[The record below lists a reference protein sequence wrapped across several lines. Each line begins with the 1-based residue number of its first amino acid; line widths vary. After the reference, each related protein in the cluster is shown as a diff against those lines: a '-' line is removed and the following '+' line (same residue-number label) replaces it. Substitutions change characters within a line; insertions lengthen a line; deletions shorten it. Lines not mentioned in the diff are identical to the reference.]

1 VKPSLNYKN
10 WLRRVTPKVSQE
22 VRRVELAY
30 IAGFLD
36 GDGCIMLQLV
46 PRKGYILGYQIR
58 ASIVFYQKLQY
69 RSFLEEI
76 KERLIYGYI
85 RERKDSMVEYT
96 IVGLEPVESALTLLY
111 PYLKLK
117 KKQAQLALEII
128 GRISKKVR
136 ASNKEK
142 IDAKL
147 LMELSSEVDKF
158 ALLNYS
164 KRRTNTSEKVKEFLE
179 SHNLLNPVE
188 TDP

>member
-1 VKPSLNYKN
+1 VKK
-10 WLRRVTPKVSQE
+10 E
-22 VRRVELAY
+22 ELAY

-46 PRKGYILGYQIR
+46 SRKDYLLGYQIR

-76 KERLIYGYI
+76 KEKLIYGYI
-85 RERKDSMVEYT
+85 RERNDDMVEYT
-96 IVGLEPVESALTLLY
+96 VVGFEPVKKILTLLY

-128 GRISKKVR
+128 RKIPGEVKLP
-136 ASNKEK
+136 NKIK
-142 IDAKL
+142 IGAKL
-147 LMELSSEVDKF
+147 LMELSCEVDKF
-158 ALLNYS
+158 AFLNYS
-164 KRRTNTSEKVKEFLE
+164 KRRTNTSKQVKEFLE
-179 SHNLLNPVE
+179 SHDLLNPVE